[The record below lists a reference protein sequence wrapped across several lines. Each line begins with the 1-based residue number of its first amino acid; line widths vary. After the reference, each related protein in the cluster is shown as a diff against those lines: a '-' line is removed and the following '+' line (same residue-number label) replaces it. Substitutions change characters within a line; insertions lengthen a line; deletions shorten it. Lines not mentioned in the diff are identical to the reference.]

1 MSVSCQMSV
10 CVVAEWDSFN
20 ECYLYLKLYSD
31 EKMEDI
37 KPLNEGDTTQDKT
50 RRNFFAARSI
60 FVLILAPDVTG
71 PDEDYLY

>member
-1 MSVSCQMSV
+1 
-10 CVVAEWDSFN
+10 
-20 ECYLYLKLYSD
+20 
-31 EKMEDI
+31 MEDI

-50 RRNFFAARSI
+50 RRNLFAARSI